1 MDADCFDGI
10 ENASASSA
18 AGFGRK
24 QLMPGAGSV
33 ATPTRTLQGLPRKK
47 TTHAVTGPRQTSSS
61 KSLGLRTCSQPK
73 RQYQKTIVDATCLR
87 MMYVPVDMVDPV
99 DNRGSWMNRPVALRG
114 YCKNEGES

>member
-1 MDADCFDGI
+1 MSSFANDVTYDVHAAETWWHILGPATSVNVREAGPPIDLESELFWSVDADCFDGI

-47 TTHAVTGPRQTSSS
+47 TTHAVTGPR
-61 KSLGLRTCSQPK
+61 
-73 RQYQKTIVDATCLR
+73 
-87 MMYVPVDMVDPV
+87 
-99 DNRGSWMNRPVALRG
+99 
-114 YCKNEGES
+114 